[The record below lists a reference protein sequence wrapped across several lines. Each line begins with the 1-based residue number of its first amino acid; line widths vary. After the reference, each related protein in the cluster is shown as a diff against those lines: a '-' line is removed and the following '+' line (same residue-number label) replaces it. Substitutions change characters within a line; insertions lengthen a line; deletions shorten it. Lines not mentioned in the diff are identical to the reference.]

1 MEKSTLNERIYIRV
15 AAKEKE
21 QITTYCNQER
31 TTISKDF
38 REYIK
43 KRINK
48 NLESFNNSK
57 TENSTK

>member
-1 MEKSTLNERIYIRV
+1 MSTLSERIYIRV

-21 QITTYCNQER
+21 QITTYCNQEK

-43 KRINK
+43 KGINK
-48 NLESFNNSK
+48 KENL
-57 TENSTK
+57 STIQKQRIQ

>member
-1 MEKSTLNERIYIRV
+1 MSTLSERIYIRV

-21 QITTYCNQER
+21 QITTYCNQEK

-48 NLESFNNSK
+48 KENL
-57 TENSTK
+57 STI

>member
-1 MEKSTLNERIYIRV
+1 V

-21 QITTYCNQER
+21 QITTYCNQEK

-48 NLESFNNSK
+48 KENL
-57 TENSTK
+57 STIQKQRIQ

>member
-1 MEKSTLNERIYIRV
+1 MSTLSERIYIRV

-21 QITTYCNQER
+21 QITTYCNQEK

-48 NLESFNNSK
+48 KENL
-57 TENSTK
+57 STIQKQRIQ